1 MITLLTHSLYS
12 DCRLFHSFS
21 IHLPFFC
28 SFVSQF
34 VCEFTHIV
42 EVYNFNFMYYGIVR
56 NFICS
61 LSDDSEEK
69 AEDEQ
74 QEDNPVENDSS
85 EDEPS
90 DDAEGGDSGI

>member
-1 MITLLTHSLYS
+1 MEVKKLY
-12 DCRLFHSFS
+12 L
-21 IHLPFFC
+21 
-28 SFVSQF
+28 V
-34 VCEFTHIV
+34 
-42 EVYNFNFMYYGIVR
+42 YYGIVC

-85 EDEPS
+85 EDEPL
-90 DDAEGGDSGI
+90 DDAEEGDSGI